1 MSRLFSA
8 NMMRLKKSKIF
19 WLEELFMVGYAL
31 FVYISAYSNMVS
43 RGAISDWNIYFFNVL
58 LLSGF
63 IVALFVSGF
72 FDAEYSDG
80 VIRNKLM
87 VGHKRRDIYLVN
99 FGTCLL
105 VGLITCATYYLF
117 ALLFGCLI
125 IGRESLQIRRLG
137 AGILCSI
144 LIFVVYA
151 AIFMFVEMVDRNKA
165 RTTAVNLM
173 AALIILVIGMIGYG
187 EVIKVNSPDAV
198 EIQWRIVEFLFPSV
212 LTMNVAAGLEEAPY
226 LSIVIG
232 LVVETVCLIGFGIW
246 EFEGKDIQ

>member
-8 NMMRLKKSKIF
+8 NMMRLRKSKIF
-19 WLEELFMVGYAL
+19 WLEEIFMVGYAL
-31 FVYISAYSNMVS
+31 FVYISAKSTMEN
-43 RGAISDWNIYFFNVL
+43 RGIIRDWNIYFFNVL

-72 FDAEYSDG
+72 FAAEYSDG
-80 VIRNKLM
+80 AIRNKLI

-117 ALLFGCLI
+117 ALFFGCLI
-125 IGRESLQIRRLG
+125 IGRESLQIRGLG
-137 AGILCSI
+137 VGILCSI

-151 AIFMFVEMVDRNKA
+151 AIFMFVEMADRNKA
-165 RTTAVNLM
+165 RTAAINLM
-173 AALIILVIGMIGYG
+173 TALVILVIGMIGYG
-187 EVIKVNSPDAV
+187 EVVSSPDTV
-198 EIQWRIVEFLFPSV
+198 EIQWRVVELLFPSV
-212 LTMNVAAGLEEAPY
+212 LTLDVAAGLEQAPY

-232 LVVETVCLIGFGIW
+232 LVVETVCLMGLGMW
-246 EFEGKDIQ
+246 EFNEKDIQ

>member
-19 WLEELFMVGYAL
+19 WLEEIFMAGYAL
-31 FVYISAYSNMVS
+31 FVYISAHSNMVS
-43 RGAISDWNIYFFNVL
+43 SGAVEDWNWNIYFFNVL
-58 LLSGF
+58 LLLGF

-87 VGHKRRDIYLVN
+87 VGYKRRDIYLVN

-105 VGLITCATYYLF
+105 AGLITCATYYLF

-125 IGRESLQIRRLG
+125 IGRESLQIQSLG
-137 AGILCSI
+137 AGVLCSI
-144 LIFVVYA
+144 LILVVYA
-151 AIFMFVEMVDRNKA
+151 AVFMFVEMVDRNKA
-165 RTTAVNLM
+165 RTAAVNLM
-173 AALIILVIGMIGYG
+173 TALVILVIGMIGYG
-187 EVIKVNSPDAV
+187 EVVSSPDAV
-198 EIQWRIVEFLFPSV
+198 EIQWRIVEFMFPSV
-212 LTMNVAAGLEEAPY
+212 LTFHVASGLEEAPY

-232 LVVETVCLIGFGIW
+232 LVAETVCLVGFGMW
-246 EFEGKDIQ
+246 KFEGKDIQ

>member
-19 WLEELFMVGYAL
+19 WLEEVFVVGYTL
-31 FVYISAYSNMVS
+31 FIYISAHSNMVS
-43 RGAISDWNIYFFNVL
+43 RGAVKNWNTYFFNIL

-63 IVALFVSGF
+63 VVALFVSGF

-87 VGHKRRDIYLVN
+87 VGHKRRDIYLAN

-105 VGLITCATYYLF
+105 AGLITCATYYLF

-125 IGRESLQIRRLG
+125 IGRESLQIRGLG
-137 AGILCSI
+137 AGMLYSI

-151 AIFMFVEMVDRNKA
+151 AVFMFVEMADRNKA
-165 RTTAVNLM
+165 RTAAINLM
-173 AALIILVIGMIGYG
+173 TALVILVIGMIGYG
-187 EVIKVNSPDAV
+187 EVISSPDTV
-198 EIQWRIVEFLFPSV
+198 EIQWRIVELLFPSV
-212 LTMNVAAGLEEAPY
+212 LTLDVAAGLERAPY

-232 LVVETVCLIGFGIW
+232 LVVETVCLIGFGVW

>member
-19 WLEELFMVGYAL
+19 WLEEVFVVGYAL
-31 FVYISAYSNMVS
+31 FIYISAHSNMVS
-43 RGAISDWNIYFFNVL
+43 HGAVKNWNTYFFNIL

-63 IVALFVSGF
+63 VVALFVSGF
-72 FDAEYSDG
+72 FDAEYGDG

-87 VGHKRRDIYLVN
+87 VGHKRRDIYLAN

-105 VGLITCATYYLF
+105 AGLITCATYYLF

-125 IGRESLQIRRLG
+125 IGRESLQIRGLC
-137 AGILCSI
+137 AGMLYSI

-151 AIFMFVEMVDRNKA
+151 AVFMFVEMADRNKA
-165 RTTAVNLM
+165 RTAAINLM
-173 AALIILVIGMIGYG
+173 TALVILVIGMIGYG
-187 EVIKVNSPDAV
+187 EVISSPDTV
-198 EIQWRIVEFLFPSV
+198 EIQWRIVELLFPSV
-212 LTMNVAAGLEEAPY
+212 LTLDVAAGLERAPY

-232 LVVETVCLIGFGIW
+232 LVVETVCLIGFGVW

>member
-19 WLEELFMVGYAL
+19 WLEEIFMVGYAL
-31 FVYISAYSNMVS
+31 FVYISAGSTMKN
-43 RGAISDWNIYFFNVL
+43 RGIIRNWNTYFFNVL

-63 IVALFVSGF
+63 AVALFVSGF

-80 VIRNKLM
+80 AIRNKLM

-105 VGLITCATYYLF
+105 AGLITCATYYLF

-125 IGRESLQIRRLG
+125 IGRESLQIRSLG
-137 AGILCSI
+137 VGIHCSI
-144 LIFVVYA
+144 LILVVYA

-165 RTTAVNLM
+165 RTAAINLM
-173 AALIILVIGMIGYG
+173 TALVILVIGMIGYG
-187 EVIKVNSPDAV
+187 EVVSSPDTA
-198 EIQWRIVEFLFPSV
+198 EIQWRIVELLFPSV
-212 LTMNVAAGLEEAPY
+212 LTLDVAVGSEQAPY

-232 LVVETVCLIGFGIW
+232 LVIETVCLIGFGLW

>member
-8 NMMRLKKSKIF
+8 NMMRLRKSKIF
-19 WLEELFMVGYAL
+19 WLEELFMAGYAL
-31 FVYISAYSNMVS
+31 FVYISARSNMKS
-43 RGAISDWNIYFFNVL
+43 SGIISDWNIYFFNVL

-80 VIRNKLM
+80 AIRNKLM

-125 IGRESLQIRRLG
+125 IGRESLQIRG
-137 AGILCSI
+137 IGVGILCSI

-151 AIFMFVEMVDRNKA
+151 AIFMFVEMADRNKA
-165 RTTAVNLM
+165 RTAAINLM
-173 AALIILVIGMIGYG
+173 AALVILVIGMIGYTKL
-187 EVIKVNSPDAV
+187 VSSPDTV
-198 EIQWRIVEFLFPSV
+198 EIQWRIIELLFPSV
-212 LTMNVAAGLEEAPY
+212 LTMTVASGSEQASY

-232 LVVETVCLIGFGIW
+232 LVVETVCLMGLGMW
-246 EFEGKDIQ
+246 EFNEKDIQ

>member
-8 NMMRLKKSKIF
+8 NMMRLWKSRIF
-19 WLEELFMVGYAL
+19 RLGEFFMVGYAL
-31 FVYISAYSNMVS
+31 FIYISAKSTEASYGTIRN
-43 RGAISDWNIYFFNVL
+43 GNAYFFNVL

-63 IVALFVSGF
+63 VVALFVSGF

-99 FGTCLL
+99 YITCLL
-105 VGLITCATYYLF
+105 AGLITCATYYLF
-117 ALLFGCLI
+117 AVLFGCLI
-125 IGRESLQIRRLG
+125 IGRESLPIRGLG

-151 AIFMFVEMVDRNKA
+151 AIFMFVEMMDRNKA
-165 RTTAVNLM
+165 RTAAVNLM
-173 AALIILVIGMIGYG
+173 AALIILVIGIIGYG
-187 EVIKVNSPDAV
+187 EVASSPNTV
-198 EIQWRIVEFLFPSV
+198 EIQWRIVELLFPSV
-212 LTMNVAAGLEEAPY
+212 LTLDVAAGSGQAPY

-232 LVVETVCLIGFGIW
+232 LVAETVCLMGIGLW
-246 EFEGKDIQ
+246 EFDGKDIR

>member
-19 WLEELFMVGYAL
+19 WLEEIFMVGYAL
-31 FVYISAYSNMVS
+31 FVYISAHSNMVS
-43 RGAISDWNIYFFNVL
+43 SGAVEDWNWNIYFFNVL
-58 LLSGF
+58 LLLGF

-105 VGLITCATYYLF
+105 AGLITCATYYLF

-125 IGRESLQIRRLG
+125 IGRESLQIQSLD
-137 AGILCSI
+137 AGVLCSI
-144 LIFVVYA
+144 LILVVYA
-151 AIFMFVEMVDRNKA
+151 AVFVFVEMVDRNKA
-165 RTTAVNLM
+165 RTAAVNLM
-173 AALIILVIGMIGYG
+173 TALVILVIGMIGYG
-187 EVIKVNSPDAV
+187 EVVSSPDAV
-198 EIQWRIVEFLFPSV
+198 EIQWRIVEFMFPSV
-212 LTMNVAAGLEEAPY
+212 LTFHVASGLEEAPY

-232 LVVETVCLIGFGIW
+232 LVAETVCLVGFGMW

>member
-1 MSRLFSA
+1 MSRLFNA
-8 NMMRLKKSKIF
+8 NMMRLKKSRIF
-19 WLEELFMVGYAL
+19 WLEELFMAGYAL
-31 FVYISAYSNMVS
+31 FVYISAHSNMVS
-43 RGAISDWNIYFFNVL
+43 RGAVEDWNTYFFNIL

-63 IVALFVSGF
+63 VVALFVSGF

-87 VGHKRRDIYLVN
+87 VGHKRRDTYLVN

-105 VGLITCATYYLF
+105 AGLITCATYYLF

-125 IGRESLQIRRLG
+125 IGRESLKIRGLG

-151 AIFMFVEMVDRNKA
+151 AIFMFVEMADRNKT
-165 RTTAVNLM
+165 RTAAINLM

-187 EVIKVNSPDAV
+187 EVVSSPDTV
-198 EIQWRIVEFLFPSV
+198 EIQWRIVELLFPSV
-212 LTMNVAAGLEEAPY
+212 LTLDVAAGLEQTHY

-232 LVVETVCLIGFGIW
+232 LAAEAVCLIGFGVW
-246 EFEGKDIQ
+246 EFEGKDIR